1 MRLALTRT
9 TITEVPSQV
18 ALGAAEWEPVQP
30 GAEVVDFLRRWQER
44 SRALLGSIEHGK
56 GVSLQ
61 QRKAA
66 EETRRRRTVAG
77 RRGTAGRGGARTAP
91 ALPLSQVGLV
101 PLHVRQGTG
110 LNYGG
115 WLKLREKVGEIV

>member
-30 GAEVVDFLRRWQER
+30 GAKVVDFLRRWQER

-56 GVSLQ
+56 GVESAAAKSSGRNQ
-61 QRKAA
+61 KA
-66 EETRRRRTVAG
+66 
-77 RRGTAGRGGARTAP
+77 
-91 ALPLSQVGLV
+91 
-101 PLHVRQGTG
+101 
-110 LNYGG
+110 
-115 WLKLREKVGEIV
+115 